1 MLIADNTR
9 LNLIASQEDGVPAG
23 MTPAGLKGNQ
33 TRIGGSHEREKSIQ
47 CRTHSSI
54 DV

>member
-23 MTPAGLKGNQ
+23 MIPAGLVG
-33 TRIGGSHEREKSIQ
+33 KSEPDW
-47 CRTHSSI
+47 R
-54 DV
+54 